1 MLLSACHSHDCFA
14 TTDEARTSHQ
24 SPIFHENGAD
34 SLQAL
39 FNTKP
44 VRAVLR
50 AICVLLVL
58 VLQLGPGISNVQAED
73 RELIV
78 GSEVDF
84 PPFALGQ
91 ADSEPDGFTVEL
103 WKAVAKEMGVK
114 YKFRVRPFD
123 ELLNDFR
130 EGRIDV
136 LINLAYSNKRA
147 EFAEFSAPH
156 VVSYGT
162 FFARRGTPTFA
173 SDRELH
179 DKEIVVLKGD
189 LLQDYALTSGYQSLI
204 QVNSIEAGMRLLAE
218 GKHDGMLI
226 SRLAGLQSVK
236 QLGLTNIEPIGP
248 PIRGVVQRF
257 GFAAGKGHSELIAV
271 INEGLAITRSN
282 GTYAAIYDKWFSAID
297 PRPIPPVDFV
307 KVLGPAIILMI
318 LAGAAYLYQRRLNT
332 LLERRVEERTFALAE
347 ALEIAEVGNRA
358 KSEFVSTVSHELR
371 TPLTAI
377 QGALGLI
384 AGKAL
389 GDIPPAMEQM
399 VEMAHLNSQRLVLLI
414 NDLLDMEKLVSGKL
428 ELVLRVQAL
437 IPLIEKAIGSTKE
450 YAHGLNVSF
459 VLDQQKN
466 DIDVNVDGNRLQQV
480 LINLLSNAAK
490 FSPTGEQ
497 VHVSSLVQG
506 STIRISVRDTGP
518 GVPEEFRSRIF
529 ERFSQADSSDTRQ
542 KGGTGLGLAISKDL
556 IERMDGAIG
565 FSSEEGKG
573 ACFYIELPVLT

>member
-1 MLLSACHSHDCFA
+1 V
-14 TTDEARTSHQ
+14 Q
-24 SPIFHENGAD
+24 S
-34 SLQAL
+34 L

-44 VRAVLR
+44 VRAALR
-50 AICVLLVL
+50 AICVLLAL
-58 VLQLGPGISNVQAED
+58 VLQIGPAISNAQAKD

-103 WKAVAKEMGVK
+103 WTAVAKEMGLK
-114 YKFRVRPFD
+114 YEFRVRPFD
-123 ELLNDFR
+123 ELLGDFR

-173 SDRELH
+173 SERELY
-179 DKEIVVLKGD
+179 DKEIVILKGD
-189 LLQDYALTSGYQSLI
+189 LLHDYSRISGYNSLI
-204 QVNSIEAGMRLLAE
+204 PVNSIEAGMRLLAE

-236 QLGLTNIEPIGP
+236 QLGLTSIEPIGP

-257 GFAAGKGHSELIAV
+257 GFAAGKGNSELIAV
-271 INEGLAITRSN
+271 MNEGLAITRSN
-282 GTYAAIYDKWFSAID
+282 GTYGTIYDKWFSAID

-307 KVLGPAIILMI
+307 KVLGPAILLII
-318 LAGAAYLYQRRLNT
+318 LAVAAYLYQRRLNT
-332 LLERRVEERTFALAE
+332 LLERRVQERTFALAE

-399 VEMAHLNSQRLVLLI
+399 LEMANRNSQRLALLI
-414 NDLLDMEKLVSGKL
+414 NDLLDMEKLASGKL
-428 ELVLRVQAL
+428 QLVLRVQAL
-437 IPLIEKAIGSTKE
+437 MPLIEEAIGSTKE
-450 YAHGLNVSF
+450 YAHRLNVSF
-459 VLDQQKN
+459 VLDQQNN

-480 LINLLSNAAK
+480 LINLLSNAAN
-490 FSPTGEQ
+490 FSPTGGQ
-497 VHVSSLVQG
+497 VHVSSRVQG
-506 STIRISVRDTGP
+506 STVRISVRDTGP

-556 IERMDGAIG
+556 IESMGGAIG

-573 ACFYIELPVLT
+573 ACFHIELPVLT

>member
-1 MLLSACHSHDCFA
+1 M
-14 TTDEARTSHQ
+14 
-24 SPIFHENGAD
+24 
-34 SLQAL
+34 
-39 FNTKP
+39 
-44 VRAVLR
+44 
-50 AICVLLVL
+50 LLVL
-58 VLQLGPGISNVQAED
+58 VLPLGPAISNAQEMD

-103 WKAVAKEMGVK
+103 WKAVAKEMGIK

-123 ELLNDFR
+123 ELLGDFR

-162 FFARRGTPTFA
+162 FFARRGTPEFT
-173 SDRELH
+173 SERELY

-189 LLQDYALTSGYQSLI
+189 LLDDYARASGYASLI
-204 QVNSIEAGMRLLAE
+204 PVNSIEAGMRLLAK
-218 GKHDGMLI
+218 GKHDGMLV
-226 SRLAGLQSVK
+226 SRLAGLQIVK
-236 QLGLTNIEPIGP
+236 QLGLTSIEPIGP
-248 PIRGVVQRF
+248 PIRGVAQRF
-257 GFAAGKGHSELIAV
+257 GFAAGKGNSELITV

-282 GTYAAIYDKWFSAID
+282 GTYGTIYDKWFSAID

-307 KVLGPAIILMI
+307 KVLGPAIALII
-318 LAGAAYLYQRRLNT
+318 LAGAAYFYQRRLNT
-332 LLERRVEERTFALAE
+332 LLERRVQERTFALAE
-347 ALEIAEVGNRA
+347 ALEIAEVGSRA

-399 VEMAHLNSQRLVLLI
+399 VEMANQNSQRLTLLI
-414 NDLLDMEKLVSGKL
+414 NDLLDMEKLASGKL
-428 ELVLRVQAL
+428 ELMLRVQ
-437 IPLIEKAIGSTKE
+437 PLMPLVEQAIGSTKE
-450 YAHGLNVSF
+450 FAHRLDVSF

-490 FSPTGEQ
+490 FSPTGGQ
-497 VHVSSLVQG
+497 VHVSSLLQG

-518 GVPEEFRSRIF
+518 GVPEEFRSHIF
-529 ERFSQADSSDTRQ
+529 ERFSQADSSDTRR

-565 FSSEEGKG
+565 FSSENGQG